1 MWVWA
6 WLLHA
11 KRVEIFVLHI
21 HGTQEVFSWH
31 IGYNIHYV
39 MHGYTVYTPT
49 SQRGP
54 SQAVSLY
61 EASRPSI
68 VLSGK
73 PGDEATRAIAGA
85 QAEVAGARAPVCL
98 SLATPLTLVVGK
110 LERCGKKE

>member
-1 MWVWA
+1 MKQAYIASVGMGVVA
-6 WLLHA
+6 PRA
-11 KRVEIFVLHI
+11 KREKIFVLHI
-21 HGTQEVFSWH
+21 HGTQEGFSWH

-54 SQAVSLY
+54 SQAVSLC

-68 VLSGK
+68 ILSGK

-85 QAEVAGARAPVCL
+85 QAEVAGARAPGCP
-98 SLATPLTLVVGK
+98 SLATPLT
-110 LERCGKKE
+110 R